1 MHSFEPNPQ
10 LLRYIRHEQTY
21 TALINKVMGINWNEL
36 TSTDPADAWCLSSVE
51 IAKELFN
58 SQMIVVPR
66 LGEAPF
72 FDLMVCFT
80 KPGNKTA
87 IEKVSNLIKGEYDF
101 KLRGHLT
108 DLIDKSSDQGSNL
121 GKTLLACQNTVK
133 ADLDQKSLSHEWKS
147 PDESKVVK
155 IKFDGLSREVLNW
168 ASLNERDLIFDIDL
182 SGRKRMYI
190 ISDVVYASKTSIM
203 VKVDGS
209 ERAEKVSVKIPVAFS
224 YAKFPIDKNGK
235 LKQVIDEKEINVSS
249 TFAPTGRV

>member
-1 MHSFEPNPQ
+1 
-10 LLRYIRHEQTY
+10 
-21 TALINKVMGINWNEL
+21 MGIKWNEMA
-36 TSTDPADAWCLSSVE
+36 STDPKDAWCLTSVE
-51 IAKELFN
+51 IAKEFFN
-58 SQMIVVPR
+58 SKMIVVPR
-66 LGEAPF
+66 LDEAPF

-87 IEKVSNLIKGEYDF
+87 IDKVSNLIRGEYDF

-121 GKTLLACQNTVK
+121 DKTLLACKNTVK
-133 ADLDQKSLSHEWKS
+133 ADMDQKSLSYEWKS
-147 PDESKVVK
+147 PDGSKVIY
-155 IKFDGLSREVLNW
+155 IKLDGLSKEVINW
-168 ASLNERDLIFDIDL
+168 ASLNEGDLIFNIDL

-190 ISDVVYASKTSIM
+190 ISDVVYASKISIK

-235 LKQVIDEKEINVSS
+235 LKQVIDEKEFNVAS
-249 TFAPTGRV
+249 TFAPTKSF

>member
-1 MHSFEPNPQ
+1 
-10 LLRYIRHEQTY
+10 
-21 TALINKVMGINWNEL
+21 MGINWNEL
-36 TSTDPADAWCLSSVE
+36 TSTDPADAWSLSSVE

-66 LGEAPF
+66 LEEAPF

-108 DLIDKSSDQGSNL
+108 DLIDKKVDKSRDQGSNL

-168 ASLNERDLIFDIDL
+168 ASLNEGDLIFDIDL

-209 ERAEKVSVKIPVAFS
+209 ERAEKVSLKIPVAFS
-224 YAKFPIDKNGK
+224 YAKFPIDQNGK
-235 LKQVIDEKEINVSS
+235 LKQVIDEKEINVAS
-249 TFAPTGRV
+249 TFAPTKSV

>member
-1 MHSFEPNPQ
+1 
-10 LLRYIRHEQTY
+10 
-21 TALINKVMGINWNEL
+21 MGIKWNEL
-36 TSTDPADAWCLSSVE
+36 TSTDPQDAWGLSSVE
-51 IAKELFN
+51 IAKELFK
-58 SQMIVVPR
+58 SEMIVVPR
-66 LGEAPF
+66 LEEAPF

-168 ASLNERDLIFDIDL
+168 ASLNEGDLIFDIDL

-224 YAKFPIDKNGK
+224 FAKFPIDKNGK